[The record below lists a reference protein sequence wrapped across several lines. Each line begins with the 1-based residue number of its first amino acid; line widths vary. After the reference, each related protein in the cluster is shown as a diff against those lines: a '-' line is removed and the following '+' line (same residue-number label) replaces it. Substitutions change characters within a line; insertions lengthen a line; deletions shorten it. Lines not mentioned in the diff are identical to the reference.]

1 MRKDEMIGMKVNEFG
16 SNELTVVVALEE
28 SRALVD
34 HLPTC
39 QLATNGDDGYPNIK
53 TMNNMKALLKMDPGD
68 LKHIWFST
76 NTCSKRVAQLRRDP
90 RAAVYFQAKEEY
102 KGLMLVGKAKLLQ
115 DHDTRSRFWV
125 EGNEVYYPLGVNDP
139 DYTVI
144 KFTAEWGNY
153 YHRLQNVSFE
163 V

>member
-1 MRKDEMIGMKVNEFG
+1 MIGMKVNE
-16 SNELTVVVALEE
+16 SCPNELKVVEALEE

-39 QLATNGDDGYPNIK
+39 QLATNGDNGYPNIK

-68 LKHIWFST
+68 LKNIWFST

-102 KGLMLVGKAKLLQ
+102 KGLMLVGKAELLQ

-125 EGNEVYYPLGVNDP
+125 EGNEVYYPLGVDDP

-153 YHRLQNVSFE
+153 YHRLRNVSFE